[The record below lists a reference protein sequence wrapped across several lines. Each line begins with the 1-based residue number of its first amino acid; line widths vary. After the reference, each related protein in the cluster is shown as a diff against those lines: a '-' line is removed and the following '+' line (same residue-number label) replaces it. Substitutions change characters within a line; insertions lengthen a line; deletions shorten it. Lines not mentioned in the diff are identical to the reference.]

1 MLKPAMMLLAGAAAL
16 AATPLIA
23 QEAASPAPAHADT
36 TPQATRGIGPGA
48 RPVGAQWSR
57 SPVIA
62 PHGMAATAHPLA
74 TQIALDILKAG
85 GSAVDAAIAANAALG
100 LMEPTGNGIGG
111 DLFAIV
117 WDPSSG
123 DFVGLNGSGRSP
135 SGQTLAQLKAK
146 LPEGA
151 TNLPPVGP
159 LPVTIPGTVD
169 AWFEMH
175 ARYGK
180 LPMEQVLAPA
190 IRYAR
195 EGHPVAPVIA
205 MYFERNLQTFER
217 LQKSVPFDLA
227 NARATYF
234 KDGRAPRPGEMFRNP
249 DLGNTL
255 EAIAK
260 GGRDAFYKGALA
272 KVMVDYLGRQ
282 GSAFTLADFA
292 AHKST
297 WVDVACVQYRKGYE
311 LCELPPN
318 SQGFAA
324 LQMVNILKNVD
335 LAQWERGSPQVLH
348 YITEAKR
355 LAFED
360 AARFYADPDF
370 AKTPAE
376 LLTDAYG
383 KQRFALIDPAKATP
397 AFSPGALV
405 APKLEGEGDTTYM
418 TVADSSGMMV
428 SLIQSNYRGM
438 GSGLVPD
445 GLGFMFQDRGE
456 LYSLDPAHPNAY
468 APAKRPFQTIIPAF
482 IKRDGKPW
490 ASFGLMGGGMQPQ
503 GHVQVLV
510 NLVDYGMNL
519 QEAGDAARLHHD
531 GGRQPTDALA
541 GTPADTAP
549 VDMLGVLQ
557 VEPGIPAA
565 TVEALRAMGHTVEVE
580 TTGIPFGGY
589 QIIARDPA
597 TGVYTGATEM
607 RKDGQAS
614 GY

>member
-1 MLKPAMMLLAGAAAL
+1 MLKLAPLLLVATALLAAPAAAQD
-16 AATPLIA
+16 T
-23 QEAASPAPAHADT
+23 APNPADT
-36 TPQATRGIGPGA
+36 RPEATKGIGPGA
-48 RPVGAQWSR
+48 RPVGAAWSR
-57 SPVIA
+57 SPVVA

-117 WDPSSG
+117 LDPATG
-123 DFVGLNGSGRSP
+123 ALVGLNGSGRSP
-135 SGQTLAQLKAK
+135 KGQTLAQLKAK
-146 LPEGA
+146 LPKGA
-151 TNLPPVGP
+151 TSLPPVGA
-159 LPVTIPGTVD
+159 LPVTVPGTVD
-169 AWFEMH
+169 AWFAMH
-175 ARYGK
+175 RRYGK
-180 LPMEQVLAPA
+180 LPMAQVLAPT

-205 MYFERNLQTFER
+205 MYLERGLKNYEAQQKRTPFEFE
-217 LQKSVPFDLA
+217 
-227 NARATYF
+227 NAKRTWFAR
-234 KDGRAPRPGEMFRNP
+234 GRAPRPGEMFRNP
-249 DLGNTL
+249 DLASTL
-255 EAIAK
+255 EAIAR
-260 GGRDAFYKGALA
+260 GGRDAFYAGPLA
-272 KVMVDYLGRQ
+272 KVMVDYLQRQ

-292 AHKST
+292 AHQSE
-297 WVDVACVQYRKGYE
+297 WVEVACVPYRKGYE

-324 LQMVNILKNVD
+324 LQMVNILRNVD
-335 LAQWERGSPQVLH
+335 LSQWERGSPEVLH

-360 AARFYADPDF
+360 AARFYADPAF
-370 AKTPAE
+370 ARTPAE
-376 LLTDAYG
+376 LLSEEYG

-397 AFSPGALV
+397 AFTSGALV

-418 TVADSSGMMV
+418 TVADKDGMMV

-482 IKRDGKPW
+482 IRKDGKPW

-510 NLVDYGMNL
+510 NIVDYGMNL

-541 GTPADTAP
+541 GSPADTVP
-549 VDMLGVLQ
+549 IDTLGVLQ

-565 TVEALRAMGHTVEVE
+565 TVEALRAMGHKVEVE

-589 QIIARDPA
+589 QIIARDPV

-614 GY
+614 SY

>member
-1 MLKPAMMLLAGAAAL
+1 MLTRAHMLLAGATA
-16 AATPLIA
+16 LIA
-23 QEAASPAPAHADT
+23 APLSAQDASPAHTGT
-36 TPQATRGIGPGA
+36 TPEATAGIGPGA

-57 SPVIA
+57 SPVVA
-62 PHGMAATAHPLA
+62 PNGMAATAHPLA

-123 DFVGLNGSGRSP
+123 DFVGINGSGRSP
-135 SGQTLAQLKAK
+135 SGQTLEQLKAK
-146 LPEGA
+146 LPAGA
-151 TNLPPVGP
+151 TSLPPVGP

-169 AWFEMH
+169 AWFELH
-175 ARYGK
+175 ARYGR

-205 MYFERNLQTFER
+205 MYLDRGLKNYEVQLKRT
-217 LQKSVPFDLA
+217 PFDFA

-234 KDGRAPRPGEMFRNP
+234 ANGRAPRPGEMFRNP
-249 DLGNTL
+249 DLAKTL
-255 EAIAK
+255 EAIAT
-260 GGRDAFYKGALA
+260 GGRDAFYEGALT
-272 KVMVDYLGRQ
+272 KVMVDYLQRQ

-292 AHKST
+292 AHRSE
-297 WVDVACVQYRKGYE
+297 WVDVACVAYRKGYE

-324 LQMVNILKNVD
+324 LQMVNILKNID
-335 LAQWERGSPQVLH
+335 LAQWERGSPEVLH
-348 YITEAKR
+348 HITEAKR

-360 AARFYADPDF
+360 AARFYADPAF
-370 AKTPAE
+370 AKAPAE
-376 LLTDAYG
+376 LLTDEYG

-397 AFSPGALV
+397 AFTPGALV
-405 APKLEGEGDTTYM
+405 APKLEGEGDTTYL
-418 TVADSSGMMV
+418 TVADKDGMMV

-438 GSGLVPD
+438 GGGLVAD
-445 GLGFMFQDRGE
+445 GLGFMFHDRGE
-456 LYSLDPAHPNAY
+456 LFSLDPAHPNAY

-482 IKRDGKPW
+482 IRKDGKPW

-541 GTPADTAP
+541 GSTADTAP

-565 TVEALRAMGHTVEVE
+565 TVEALRAMGHRVEVE
-580 TTGIPFGGY
+580 GTGIPFGGY
-589 QIIARDPA
+589 QAIARDPA
-597 TGVYTGATEM
+597 SGVYTGATEM

>member
-1 MLKPAMMLLAGAAAL
+1 MIKLTPLLL
-16 AATPLIA
+16 AATALLT
-23 QEAASPAPAHADT
+23 APALGQDATSAPNPAAT
-36 TPQATRGIGPGA
+36 TPEATAGIGPGA
-48 RPVGAQWSR
+48 RPVGAAWSR

-117 WDPSSG
+117 YDPKTDALIG
-123 DFVGLNGSGRSP
+123 INGSGRSP
-135 SGQTLAQLKAK
+135 RGQTLDQLKAK
-146 LPEGA
+146 LAPGA
-151 TNLPPVGP
+151 TSLPPVGP
-159 LPVTIPGTVD
+159 LPITIPGTVD
-169 AWFEMH
+169 AWFDLH
-175 ARYGK
+175 ARFGK
-180 LPMEQVLAPA
+180 LPMSEVLAPT

-195 EGHPVAPVIA
+195 EGHPVVPVIA
-205 MYFERNLQTFER
+205 MYMDRGLKNYERQRARSPFE
-217 LQKSVPFDLA
+217 FD
-227 NARATYF
+227 NAKATYF
-234 KDGRAPRPGEMFRNP
+234 KDGRAPRAGEMFRNP
-249 DLGNTL
+249 DLASTL
-255 EAIAK
+255 ERIAAK
-260 GGRDAFYKGALA
+260 GRDEFYAGETART
-272 KVMVDYLGRQ
+272 MVDYLRRQ
-282 GSAFTLADFA
+282 GSAFTLEDFA
-292 AHKST
+292 AHDSE
-297 WVDVACVQYRKGYE
+297 WVDVACVAYRKGFE

-324 LQMVNILKNVD
+324 LQMVNILKHVD
-335 LAQWERGSPQVLH
+335 LTQWERGSPQVLH

-360 AARFYADPDF
+360 AARFYADPAF
-370 AKTPAE
+370 ARAPEE
-376 LLTDAYG
+376 LLSDEYG
-383 KQRFALIDPAKATP
+383 AARFALIDPAKATP
-397 AFSPGALV
+397 AFTAGALV
-405 APKLEGEGDTTYM
+405 APKLEGPGDTTYL
-418 TVADSSGMMV
+418 TVADKDGMMV

-438 GSGLVPD
+438 GGGLVPD

-482 IKRDGKPW
+482 IRKDGKPW
-490 ASFGLMGGGMQPQ
+490 MSFGLMGGGMQPQ
-503 GHVQVLV
+503 GHVQVLI
-510 NLVDYGMNL
+510 NLVDFGMNL

-541 GTPADTAP
+541 GSTADITPIDT
-549 VDMLGVLQ
+549 LGVLQ
-557 VEPGIPAA
+557 VEPGISAA
-565 TVEALRAMGHTVEVE
+565 TVAALRAMGHTVEVE
-580 TTGIPFGGY
+580 VTGIPFGGY
-589 QIIARDPA
+589 QAIARDPV

>member
-1 MLKPAMMLLAGAAAL
+1 MHKLAPLFL
-16 AATPLIA
+16 AATALLAAPTLA
-23 QEAASPAPAHADT
+23 QDAPAHTGT
-36 TPQATRGIGPGA
+36 TTEATRGIGPGA

-57 SPVIA
+57 SPVVA
-62 PHGMAATAHPLA
+62 PHAMAATAHPLA

-117 WDPSSG
+117 WDPKAG
-123 DFVGLNGSGRSP
+123 QLVGINGSGRSP
-135 SGQTLAQLKAK
+135 AGQTLAQLKAK
-146 LPEGA
+146 LPKGA
-151 TNLPPVGP
+151 TSLPPVGP

-169 AWFEMH
+169 AWFDLH
-175 ARYGK
+175 ARFGK
-180 LPMEQVLAPA
+180 LPMGEVLAPT

-205 MYFERNLQTFER
+205 MYLERGLKNYEAQ
-217 LQKSVPFDLA
+217 QKRVPFDFT
-227 NARATYF
+227 NARKTWFAN
-234 KDGRAPRPGEMFRNP
+234 GRAPQPGEMFRNP
-249 DLGNTL
+249 DLANTL
-255 EAIAK
+255 ERIAQN
-260 GGRDAFYKGALA
+260 GRDEFYAGETARI
-272 KVMVDYLGRQ
+272 MVDYLQRQ

-292 AHKST
+292 AHDST
-297 WVDVACVQYRKGYE
+297 WVDVACVPYRKGYE

-348 YITEAKR
+348 TITEAKR

-360 AARFYADPDF
+360 AARFYADPAF
-370 AKTPAE
+370 AKTPKE

-397 AFSPGALV
+397 AFTPGALI
-405 APKLEGEGDTTYM
+405 APKLEGEGDTTYL
-418 TVADSSGMMV
+418 TVADKDGMMV

-482 IKRDGKPW
+482 IRKDGKPW

-541 GTPADTAP
+541 GSKADTAP
-549 VDMLGVLQ
+549 IDTLGVLQ

-565 TVEALRAMGHTVEVE
+565 TVAALRAMGHKVEVE
-580 TTGIPFGGY
+580 STGIPFGGY
-589 QIIARDPA
+589 QIIARDPVS
-597 TGVYTGATEM
+597 GVYTGATEM

>member
-1 MLKPAMMLLAGAAAL
+1 MLKLAPLAL
-16 AATPLIA
+16 AASALAIAPALA
-23 QEAASPAPAHADT
+23 QETANPADT
-36 TPQATRGIGPGA
+36 RPEATQGIGPGA

-57 SPVIA
+57 SPVVA

-74 TQIALDILKAG
+74 TQIALDVLKAG

-111 DLFAIV
+111 DLFAIIH
-117 WDPSSG
+117 DPATG
-123 DFVGLNGSGRSP
+123 ELVGLNGSGRSP
-135 SGQTLAQLKAK
+135 AGQTLDALKAK
-146 LPEGA
+146 LPAGA
-151 TNLPPVGP
+151 TGIPPVGP

-169 AWFEMH
+169 AWFDMH

-205 MYFERNLQTFER
+205 MYFDRALKNYERQQQRTPFE
-217 LQKSVPFDLA
+217 FE
-227 NARATYF
+227 NARKTWF
-234 KDGRAPRPGEMFRNP
+234 KEGRAPRAGEMFRNP
-249 DLGNTL
+249 DLANTL

-260 GGRDAFYKGALA
+260 GGRDAFYAGPLTE
-272 KVMVDYLGRQ
+272 VMVDYLQRQ
-282 GSAFTLADFA
+282 GSAFTLDDFA
-292 AHKST
+292 AHDSE
-297 WVDVACVQYRKGYE
+297 WVDVACVGYRKGYE

-376 LLTDAYG
+376 LLTDEYG

-418 TVADSSGMMV
+418 TVADKDGMMV

-438 GSGLVPD
+438 GGGLVPD

-482 IKRDGKPW
+482 IRKDGKPW
-490 ASFGLMGGGMQPQ
+490 MSFGLMGGGMQPQ

-541 GTPADTAP
+541 GSPAETAAI
-549 VDMLGVLQ
+549 DMLGVLQ

-589 QIIARDPA
+589 QAIARDPA
-597 TGVYTGATEM
+597 SGVYTGATEM

>member
-1 MLKPAMMLLAGAAAL
+1 MQTRAPLFL
-16 AATPLIA
+16 AASALIAAPLAA
-23 QEAASPAPAHADT
+23 QEAPPPAHTDT
-36 TPQATRGIGPGA
+36 TPEATRGIGPGA

-57 SPVIA
+57 SPVVA
-62 PHGMAATAHPLA
+62 PNGMAATAHPLA

-123 DFVGLNGSGRSP
+123 DFVGINGSGRSP
-135 SGQTLAQLKAK
+135 SGQTLEDLKAK
-146 LPEGA
+146 LPAGA
-151 TNLPPVGP
+151 TSLPPVGP

-169 AWFEMH
+169 AWFELH

-195 EGHPVAPVIA
+195 DGHPVAPVIA
-205 MYFERNLQTFER
+205 TYMARGLRNYEVQ
-217 LQKSVPFDLA
+217 QKRTPFDFA

-234 KDGRAPRPGEMFRNP
+234 ANGRAPRAGEMFRNP
-249 DLGNTL
+249 DLAKTL
-255 EAIAK
+255 EAIAA
-260 GGRDAFYKGALA
+260 GGRDAFYEGALA
-272 KVMVDYLGRQ
+272 KVMVDYLQRQ

-292 AHKST
+292 AHRSE
-297 WVDVACVQYRKGYE
+297 WVDIACVAYRKGYE

-324 LQMVNILKNVD
+324 LQMVNILKNID
-335 LAQWERGSPQVLH
+335 LAQWERGSPKVLH

-360 AARFYADPDF
+360 AARFYADPAF
-370 AKTPAE
+370 AKAPAE
-376 LLTDAYG
+376 LLTDDYG
-383 KQRFALIDPAKATP
+383 KQRFTLIDPARATP
-397 AFSPGALV
+397 AFTPGALV
-405 APKLEGEGDTTYM
+405 APKLEGEGDTTYL
-418 TVADSSGMMV
+418 TVADKDGMMV

-438 GSGLVPD
+438 GGGLVAD

-482 IKRDGKPW
+482 IRKDGKPW
-490 ASFGLMGGGMQPQ
+490 MSFGLMGGGMQPQ

-519 QEAGDAARLHHD
+519 AEAGDAARLHHD

-541 GTPADTAP
+541 GSPADTAP

-580 TTGIPFGGY
+580 STGIPFGGY
-589 QIIARDPA
+589 QAIARDPA
-597 TGVYTGATEM
+597 SSVYTGATEM

>member
-1 MLKPAMMLLAGAAAL
+1 MRNPAPKLLAAAL
-16 AATPLIA
+16 IAAPL
-23 QEAASPAPAHADT
+23 AAEEAPANPADT
-36 TPQATRGIGPGA
+36 TPEATRGIGPGA
-48 RPVGAQWSR
+48 RPIGAQWSR
-57 SPVIA
+57 SPVVA
-62 PHGMAATAHPLA
+62 PNAMAATAHPLA
-74 TQIALDILKAG
+74 TQIALYILKAG

-135 SGQTLAQLKAK
+135 SGQTLAQLRAK
-146 LPEGA
+146 LPAGA
-151 TNLPPVGP
+151 TSLPPVGP

-169 AWFEMH
+169 AWFELH
-175 ARYGK
+175 ARYGR

-205 MYFERNLQTFER
+205 MYMERGLKNFERQQQNTPFE
-217 LQKSVPFDLA
+217 FE
-227 NARATYF
+227 NARKTWFAS
-234 KDGRAPRPGEMFRNP
+234 GRAPRPGEMFRNP
-249 DLGNTL
+249 DLASTL
-255 EAIAK
+255 EAIAT
-260 GGRDAFYKGALA
+260 GGREAFYEGALA
-272 KVMVDYLGRQ
+272 KVMVDYLQRQ

-292 AHKST
+292 AHRSE
-297 WVDVACVQYRKGYE
+297 WVDVACVTYRKGYE

-324 LQMVNILKNVD
+324 LQMVNILKHVE
-335 LAQWERGSPQVLH
+335 LAQWDRGSPQVLH

-360 AARFYADPDF
+360 AARFYADPAF

-383 KQRFALIDPAKATP
+383 KQRFALIDPAKASP
-397 AFSPGALV
+397 AFTPGALV
-405 APKLEGEGDTTYM
+405 APKLEGEGDTTYL
-418 TVADSSGMMV
+418 TVADKDGMMV

-438 GSGLVPD
+438 GGGLVPD

-482 IKRDGKPW
+482 IRKDGKPW

-503 GHVQVLV
+503 GHVQLLV

-541 GTPADTAP
+541 GSPADTAP
-549 VDMLGVLQ
+549 IDTLGVLQ
-557 VEPGIPAA
+557 VEPGIPTA
-565 TVEALRAMGHTVEVE
+565 TVEALRAMGHMVEVE

-589 QIIARDPA
+589 QAIARDPVS
-597 TGVYTGATEM
+597 GVYTGATEM

-614 GY
+614 GF

>member
-1 MLKPAMMLLAGAAAL
+1 MIKLAPLLLVGAALCAAPAL
-16 AATPLIA
+16 AEDAPANPA
-23 QEAASPAPAHADT
+23 QTSPA
-36 TPQATRGIGPGA
+36 ATQGIGPGA

-74 TQIALDILKAG
+74 TQVALDILKAG

-117 WDPSSG
+117 HDPKTG
-123 DFVGLNGSGRSP
+123 KLIGINGSGRSP
-135 SGQTLAQLKAK
+135 AGQTLEQLKAK
-146 LPEGA
+146 LAPGA
-151 TNLPPVGP
+151 ISLPPVGP

-169 AWFEMH
+169 AWFDLH
-175 ARYGK
+175 ARFGK
-180 LPMEQVLAPA
+180 LPMAQVLAPT

-205 MYFERNLQTFER
+205 MYLDRGLKNYERQRAGNPFE
-217 LQKSVPFDLA
+217 FD
-227 NARATYF
+227 NAKATYF
-234 KDGRAPRPGEMFRNP
+234 KEGRAPRAGEMFRNP
-249 DLGNTL
+249 DLANTL
-255 EAIAK
+255 ERIAA
-260 GGRDAFYKGALA
+260 GGRDEFYAGQTARTL
-272 KVMVDYLGRQ
+272 VDYLQRQ
-282 GSAFTLADFA
+282 GSAFALADFA
-292 AHKST
+292 AHDSE
-297 WVDVACVQYRKGYE
+297 WVDVACVEYRKGYE

-335 LAQWERGSPQVLH
+335 LSQWERGSPQVIH

-360 AARFYADPDF
+360 AARFYADPAF
-370 AKTPAE
+370 ARTPQE
-376 LLTDAYG
+376 LLSEEYG
-383 KQRFALIDPAKATP
+383 RQRFALIDPARATP
-397 AFSPGALV
+397 AFTPGALV
-405 APKLEGEGDTTYM
+405 APKLEGPGDTTYL
-418 TVADSSGMMV
+418 TVADKDGMMV

-438 GSGLVPD
+438 GGGLVAD
-445 GLGFMFQDRGE
+445 GLGFMLQDRGE
-456 LYSLDPAHPNAY
+456 LYSLDPEHPNAY

-482 IKRDGKPW
+482 IRKDGKPW
-490 ASFGLMGGGMQPQ
+490 MSFGLMGGGMQPQ

-541 GTPADTAP
+541 GSPADTVP
-549 VDMLGVLQ
+549 IDTLGVLQ

-565 TVEALRAMGHTVEVE
+565 TVEALQAMGHKVEVE
-580 TTGIPFGGY
+580 RTGIPFGGY
-589 QIIARDPA
+589 QAIARDPV

>member
-1 MLKPAMMLLAGAAAL
+1 MKTLAPLAL
-16 AATPLIA
+16 AASALIA
-23 QEAASPAPAHADT
+23 APLLAEDAAPNPADT
-36 TPQATRGIGPGA
+36 TPEATQGIGPGA

-57 SPVIA
+57 SPVGA
-62 PHGMAATAHPLA
+62 PNGMAATAHPLA

-117 WDPSSG
+117 WDPASG
-123 DFVGLNGSGRSP
+123 DFVGINGSGRSP
-135 SGQTLAQLKAK
+135 AGQTLEQLKAK
-146 LPEGA
+146 LPAGA
-151 TNLPPVGP
+151 TSLPPVGP

-169 AWFEMH
+169 AWFTLH

-205 MYFERNLQTFER
+205 MYMARGLKNYEVQAKIT
-217 LQKSVPFDLA
+217 PFDFA
-227 NARATYF
+227 NARATWF
-234 KDGRAPRPGEMFRNP
+234 KDGRAPKAGEMFRNP
-249 DLGNTL
+249 DLADTL

-260 GGRDAFYKGALA
+260 GGRDAFYEGALT
-272 KVMVDYLGRQ
+272 KVMVGYLQRQ

-292 AHKST
+292 AHRSE
-297 WVDVACVQYRKGYE
+297 WVDVACVPYRKGYE

-324 LQMVNILKNVD
+324 LQMVNILKHVD
-335 LAQWERGSPQVLH
+335 LGQWERGSPEVLH
-348 YITEAKR
+348 HITEAKR

-360 AARFYADPDF
+360 AARFYADPAF
-370 AKTPAE
+370 ARAPTE

-397 AFSPGALV
+397 AFTPGALV

-418 TVADSSGMMV
+418 TVADKDGMMV

-438 GSGLVPD
+438 GGGLVPD

-482 IKRDGKPW
+482 IRKDGKPW

-510 NLVDYGMNL
+510 NLVDFGMNL

-541 GTPADTAP
+541 GSPADTAL

-565 TVEALRAMGHTVEVE
+565 TVEALRAMGHRVEVE
-580 TTGIPFGGY
+580 STGIPFGGY
-589 QIIARDPA
+589 QAIARDPA
-597 TGVYTGATEM
+597 SGVYTGATEM